1 MPDLSLVARD
11 PSVTTSFDELI
22 RYRKPRR
29 HLPVLVLPQER
40 NGRDYEEEEEEQ
52 ESDEIS
58 ETYEVEGE
66 EVESRIE
73 EPPPEFDIQFDDW
86 LGKFGVRKKTIQD
99 SREEVRGSVEE
110 GLMSPRRKRNKME
123 GEEEVEEG
131 GEREENHKMLAE
143 KIGEFKARDFAKNG
157 VKGDGDNGGSVDAR
171 TEVQQNGLLE
181 SVLEVVRGVSDRILR
196 TG

>member
-1 MPDLSLVARD
+1 
-11 PSVTTSFDELI
+11 
-22 RYRKPRR
+22 
-29 HLPVLVLPQER
+29 
-40 NGRDYEEEEEEQ
+40 
-52 ESDEIS
+52 
-58 ETYEVEGE
+58 
-66 EVESRIE
+66 
-73 EPPPEFDIQFDDW
+73 
-86 LGKFGVRKKTIQD
+86 
-99 SREEVRGSVEE
+99 
-110 GLMSPRRKRNKME
+110 MSPRRKRNKME

-157 VKGDGDNGGSVDAR
+157 VEGDGDNGGSVDAR